1 MRNARSAIELAKMKI
16 QIDIIRSCVRM
27 SKQIVVGTALKNS
40 LRNAVFFAAR
50 FPFVLP
56 SLDHIR
62 ELNQETDIR
71 MYDLKRSISIS
82 LKNLIRNDSIF
93 IEDLFWFST
102 DDLRS
107 GYVLL
112 YPHYKTEIP
121 NYVLFLV
128 EAKDP
133 LDGQYYLPGEVR
145 KFQHVNH
152 VLSTMKGIS
161 DKELGLAISCVRK
174 VDLLNELSELKRSL
188 KFTSN
193 E

>member
-1 MRNARSAIELAKMKI
+1 MKNARTAIELAKIKI

-27 SKQIVVGTALKNS
+27 SKQIIVGSAFKNS
-40 LRNAVFFAAR
+40 IRNAAFFAAR

-56 SLDHIR
+56 SLDSLR
-62 ELNQETDIR
+62 ELNQEIEVR

-82 LKNLIRNDSIF
+82 LRNLIHDDNIY

-102 DDLRS
+102 DDLKA

-112 YPHYKTEIP
+112 FPHYRTEIP
-121 NYVLFLV
+121 THVLFLV

-133 LDGQYYLPGEVR
+133 IDGSYYLPGEVR
-145 KFQHVNH
+145 KYKHVNH
-152 VLSTMKGIS
+152 VLSTMKGVS
-161 DKELGLAISCVRK
+161 DKDLGLAVSCVRK

-188 KFTSN
+188 KFKSN